1 MHCQNRS
8 AKYQSSIPFHSYLDS
23 MQIFLAQECLPCCK
37 PYFSAHLGPTTQQS
51 ESVSQEN
58 EIGHYIPTKSEP
70 PIIFVHPAF
79 LLVENLNEKWRL
91 HRKLYCTHEVQCW
104 RSCRPLAA
112 IILMRLLLINVV
124 NDR

>member
-1 MHCQNRS
+1 
-8 AKYQSSIPFHSYLDS
+8 

-70 PIIFVHPAF
+70 PIIFVHPALLRIWTRNGGSIESSIAHMKFSVGGRAGLWLQLF
-79 LLVENLNEKWRL
+79 LCDC
-91 HRKLYCTHEVQCW
+91 Y
-104 RSCRPLAA
+104 
-112 IILMRLLLINVV
+112 
-124 NDR
+124 